1 MSEYEH
7 FLRLFTFYE
16 PRLTRVFYKSTPVR
30 TFQPLTLRCGYFS
43 VQTCFAVPI
52 SSLSLKPLFCHVSLP
67 PSAWGEP
74 KGGTRYQCSLFVL
87 GPPSSSLLT
96 RVVSYSYMGSLCLF
110 LPFWFLYQIKT
121 EAKCEI
127 SATFAKVRRE
137 RQPARSLFIHC
148 SKSLGYKDKSQFPQ
162 PRIG

>member
-43 VQTCFAVPI
+43 VQTCFPVPI

-74 KGGTRYQCSLFVL
+74 KRGTRYQCSLFVL
-87 GPPSSSLLT
+87 SPPSSSLLT
-96 RVVSYSYMGSLCLF
+96 RVVSYSYTGSCAF
-110 LPFWFLYQIKT
+110 SSHFGFFTKKKT

-137 RQPARSLFIHC
+137 RQRARS
-148 SKSLGYKDKSQFPQ
+148 
-162 PRIG
+162 